1 MKLITFPNEILR
13 ESMPEFDFDN
23 PIMDPKIIEKEMVEL
38 MVRER
43 GIGLSGNQVDL
54 RARVI
59 AIFPRD
65 ISLEMGPFAM
75 FNPRL
80 QAASDD
86 QIEAIEGC
94 LSFPG
99 LAIPV
104 KRPKIVVAEYLDS
117 DGNNCVIS
125 LHGIDAKCFLHELD
139 HLDGICMV
147 DRVSKLKQ
155 DMATRKLTKL
165 RKKYGRAQR
174 QS

>member
-1 MKLITFPNEILR
+1 MNLITFPNDILR
-13 ESMPEFDFDN
+13 EQMPDFDFEN
-23 PIMDPKIIEKEMVEL
+23 PIMDPKQIEKEMIEL
-38 MVRER
+38 MVKER
-43 GIGLSGNQVDL
+43 GIGLSGNQVGL

-59 AIFPRD
+59 TIFPRD
-65 ISLEMGPFAM
+65 ISLETGPFAM

-80 QAASDD
+80 QAASD
-86 QIEAIEGC
+86 QLLESIEGC
-94 LSFPG
+94 LSFPKM
-99 LAIPV
+99 LIPV

-125 LHGIDAKCFLHELD
+125 LHDIDAKCFLHELD
-139 HLDGICMV
+139 HLDGICFT

-155 DMATRKLTKL
+155 SMAMKKFDKI

>member
-1 MKLITFPNEILR
+1 MNLITFPNDILR
-13 ESMPEFDFDN
+13 EQMPDFDFEN
-23 PIMDPKIIEKEMVEL
+23 PIMDPKQIEKEMIEL
-38 MVRER
+38 MIKER
-43 GIGLSGNQVDL
+43 GIGLSGNQVGL
-54 RARVI
+54 RARVVT
-59 AIFPRD
+59 IFTRD

-80 QAASDD
+80 QAASD
-86 QIEAIEGC
+86 QLFEAIEGC
-94 LSFPG
+94 LSFPKM
-99 LAIPV
+99 LIPV

-125 LHGIDAKCFLHELD
+125 LHDIDAKCFLHELD
-139 HLDGICMV
+139 HLDGICFT

-155 DMATRKLTKL
+155 TMAMKKFDKI